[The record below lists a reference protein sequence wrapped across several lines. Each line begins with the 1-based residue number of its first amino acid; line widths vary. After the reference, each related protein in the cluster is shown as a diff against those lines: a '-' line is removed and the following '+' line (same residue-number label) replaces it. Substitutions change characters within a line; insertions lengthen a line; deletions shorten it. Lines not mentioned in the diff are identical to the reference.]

1 MKFGNMDEI
10 DYMHDINMNNLEQT
24 LTIWMNDIN
33 EIHHKNTINHL
44 DEAWLCGKLS

>member
-24 LTIWMNDIN
+24 WQY
-33 EIHHKNTINHL
+33 E
-44 DEAWLCGKLS
+44 W

>member
-24 LTIWMNDIN
+24 WQYEWMTSMKYTTRMQLTIWMR
-33 EIHHKNTINHL
+33 L
-44 DEAWLCGKLS
+44 DYVVS